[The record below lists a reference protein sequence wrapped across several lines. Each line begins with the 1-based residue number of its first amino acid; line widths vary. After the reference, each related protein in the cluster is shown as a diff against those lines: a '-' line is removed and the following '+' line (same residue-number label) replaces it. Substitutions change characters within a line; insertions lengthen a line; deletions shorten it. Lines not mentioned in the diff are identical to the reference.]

1 MPHCSIEAIGNGQLV
16 LPLNFSWF
24 QSTLALFHM
33 HFEWNNG
40 MEYRLRIHYFF
51 SHIFNSLKNHRFHS
65 GLESNNNNNSA
76 FDLQCQT
83 NYSFIECVL
92 SVLHH
97 LRFITPEP
105 NWRQSERAKKCECIQ
120 RIQCPNWHLIK
131 FSTLFPRSLC
141 PIPLFLHSCSASVH
155 CNGISRSCPFRCDSS
170 SFHRFVD
177 LLSWINR
184 HHH

>member
-1 MPHCSIEAIGNGQLV
+1 MFAHWVDHSSIPRYAPLFNRGQCQWPACS
-16 LPLNFSWF
+16 PSFSRDFNLLWRF
-24 QSTLALFHM
+24 SIFN
-33 HFEWNNG
+33 FEWNG
-40 MEYRLRIHYFF
+40 TVEWIEYRLRIHYFF

-105 NWRQSERAKKCECIQ
+105 NSRQRVRERKKKCECIE
-120 RIQCPNWHLIK
+120 RIQKPKLAFN
-131 FSTLFPRSLC
+131 
-141 PIPLFLHSCSASVH
+141 
-155 CNGISRSCPFRCDSS
+155 
-170 SFHRFVD
+170 
-177 LLSWINR
+177 
-184 HHH
+184 